1 MAMLACARI
10 GAVHSVVFGGFAAN
24 ELALRIDDCRP
35 KLLLTASCGVEFD
48 RVIAYKP
55 LVDKALS
62 LARHAPEQVLVLQ
75 RPQALAQLQEGRD
88 LDWQAQLQDAEPVA
102 AVDMASGDPLYVMY
116 TSGTTGKPKGIVRET
131 GGNAVALTFTM
142 GAIYGMRAG
151 NVWWGIS
158 DVGWVVGHS
167 LIVYGP
173 LMCGCTS
180 ILYEGKPIRTPDA
193 GSYWRVIEQYRV
205 NALFCAPTA
214 MRAIRKEDPE
224 GRLLRDYDL
233 SSLRQLFLAG
243 EKLDSSTHRWLEE
256 QTGKPVHDHW
266 WQTETGWP
274 VTAPC
279 MGLEGSAVRVGS
291 SNRAVP
297 GYHVQVL
304 DEQGELLAPGEQG
317 AIVIALP
324 LPPGCSQTLWGD
336 HSRYLQ
342 SYLERYP
349 GYYHTGDGGYLDADG
364 YVHIMGRTDDVI
376 NVSGHRL
383 STGEMEDLVARH
395 ADVAECAVIGV
406 SDEIKGE
413 VPLALVVLKDGSD
426 VSPSVLQAQLVAQVR
441 ESIGAL
447 ACLQRVLVVKRLP
460 KTRSGKI
467 LRAVLRKIAAQ
478 GSVRCPL
485 DHRRPGDTGG
495 DRPGARCALAGPLP
509 GRLFIE
515 QDQLPQSTAR
525 AHQVDDRTRQALGQ
539 RAFADQYQRLVLVVK
554 HVDEVDEA
562 LLDSGRALVQQR
574 QMVDAPS
581 LETFAQRQVVDD
593 RRGFFTEVGEGEMDA
608 VVVDQARA
616 QPPVADVQGHRLQI
630 RWRQLQP
637 RPLRSGAGPY
647 IVAAGE
653 ALLRSVLGQAAV
665 IGGAA
670 DFQHIHA
677 RIDQFDNGQEALVIE
692 GVGQQAFGRVVGGH
706 DQQDASLEQR
716 LEQPRDEHGV
726 ADVVHMELVE
736 TQQTAVLQQLIQG
749 GRQWVDGLPMAE
761 HALMQLGEKIVEV
774 QAAFFFQRSRPEQ
787 AIEQPALA
795 APHGAMQVQTA
806 HRRALQQGRHA
817 LGHAGDDLRLIG
829 TQGVARLPGPFIEPS
844 LQRHSGVAVFS
855 LRLGFEQAFVQGVQR
870 R

>member
-1 MAMLACARI
+1 MNYQQAYARSISDPAGFWAEQARSVAWSHPPQHVLDVQPDGTHRWFADGRLNTSYLCLDRQVALGRGAQTALIYDSPVTGVQQRFTYEELLDHVARLAGVLTRLGVGKGDGVVIYMPMVPEAAMAMLACARI

-62 LARHAPEQVLVLQ
+62 LARHAPQQVLVLQ
-75 RPQALAQLQEGRD
+75 RPQALAHLQSGRD
-88 LDWQAQLQDAEPVA
+88 LDWQTQLQDAEPVA

-151 NVWWGIS
+151 DVWWGIS

-349 GYYHTGDGGYLDADG
+349 GYYHTGDGGYLDVDG

-478 GSVRCPL
+478 
-485 DHRRPGDTGG
+485 
-495 DRPGARCALAGPLP
+495 
-509 GRLFIE
+509 
-515 QDQLPQSTAR
+515 
-525 AHQVDDRTRQALGQ
+525 
-539 RAFADQYQRLVLVVK
+539 
-554 HVDEVDEA
+554 EVF
-562 LLDSGRALVQQR
+562 V
-574 QMVDAPS
+574 APS
-581 LETFAQRQVVDD
+581 TIDDPAILEEIAQV
-593 RRGFFTEVGEGEMDA
+593 
-608 VVVDQARA
+608 
-616 QPPVADVQGHRLQI
+616 
-630 RWRQLQP
+630 
-637 RPLRSGAGPY
+637 
-647 IVAAGE
+647 
-653 ALLRSVLGQAAV
+653 
-665 IGGAA
+665 
-670 DFQHIHA
+670 
-677 RIDQFDNGQEALVIE
+677 
-692 GVGQQAFGRVVGGH
+692 
-706 DQQDASLEQR
+706 
-716 LEQPRDEHGV
+716 
-726 ADVVHMELVE
+726 
-736 TQQTAVLQQLIQG
+736 
-749 GRQWVDGLPMAE
+749 
-761 HALMQLGEKIVEV
+761 
-774 QAAFFFQRSRPEQ
+774 
-787 AIEQPALA
+787 LA
-795 APHGAMQVQTA
+795 A
-806 HRRALQQGRHA
+806 R
-817 LGHAGDDLRLIG
+817 
-829 TQGVARLPGPFIEPS
+829 
-844 LQRHSGVAVFS
+844 
-855 LRLGFEQAFVQGVQR
+855 
-870 R
+870 